1 TGAGP
6 RPQSYWRAPPASRL
20 PPPASRLPPP
30 ASRLPPP
37 AAAAKAEASAAP
49 RGGAGRGRLFLLAE
63 RSPRAAGEGAVPRRH
78 IPSRRRRR
86 GAATMSTAAFHISSL
101 LEKMTSSDKDFSSDS
116 TAISNAGDRA
126 SGHTDLPSCEFMA
139 TSDLMSELQKD
150 SIQLDEDSE
159 RKVVK
164 MLLRLL
170 EDKNG
175 EVQNLAVKCLGPL
188 VGKVKEYQVE
198 TIVDALC
205 ANMRSDKEQLR
216 DIAGIGLKTVL
227 SELPPAATGS
237 GLATSVCRKI
247 TGQLTSAIA
256 QQEDVAVQ
264 LEALDILSDMLSRLG
279 APLGAF
285 HASLLQCLLPQLSSP
300 RLAVRKR
307 AVGALGHLAAACST
321 DLFVELAD
329 HLLDR
334 LPGPRAPASPAA
346 IRTLIQCLGSV
357 GRQAGHRLGTHLDRL
372 VPLVEEFCNLD
383 DDELRESCLQAF
395 EAFLRKCPK
404 EMGPH
409 VPSVTSLCLQYIK
422 HDPNYNYDSDEEEEQ
437 METEDSEFSEQESE
451 DEYSDDD
458 DMSWKVR
465 RAAAKCL
472 AALISSRP
480 DLLTNFHCTLAPVLI
495 HRFRE
500 REENVKADVFGA
512 YIVLLRQTRPPKG
525 WLEAVEEPTQAGS
538 NLQMLRGQVPLV
550 IKALQRQLKDRS
562 VRARQGCFSLLTEL
576 AGVLPGSLAEHMP
589 VLVAGIIFSLAD
601 RSSSST
607 IRMDALAFLQGLLGT
622 EPAEAFHPQLPA
634 LLPPVMAC
642 VADPFYKIAA
652 EALLVLQE
660 LVRALW
666 PLDGPRML
674 DPEPYIGEM
683 SAATLAR
690 LRATDLDQEV
700 KERAISCMGHL
711 VGHLGDRLGDN
722 LEPSLLLLLDR
733 LRNEITRLSAVKALT
748 LVAVSPL
755 RIDLQPILAEALP
768 ILASFLRKN
777 QRALRLATLAA
788 LAALAQSQGLGLPP
802 SAVRAVLAELPSLVS
817 ENDMHVAQL
826 AVDFLATVTRA
837 QPDSLAEVSGPVLAE
852 LLRLLR
858 SPLLPAGVLAAAEGF
873 LQALVGTRP
882 PCVDY
887 AELVGLLTAPVY
899 EQVADGGPGL
909 HKQVFHSLARCVA
922 ALAVACP
929 QEVAGTVNR
938 LVSDARS
945 PSSSPGVKVLAFL
958 SLAEV
963 GQVAGPG
970 PQRELKAVLLEALGS
985 PSEDVR
991 AAASYAL
998 GRVGAG
1004 NLPDF
1009 LPFLLGQMEAEPRRR
1024 YLLLHSLRE
1033 ALGALGAAQPDSL
1046 KPYAEDIWA
1055 LLFQRCEG
1063 AEEGTR
1069 GVVAECLGK
1078 LVLVNPPFLLPRFRK
1093 QLAAGQ
1099 PHTRCTVITALKFLI
1114 SDQPHP
1120 IDPILKTFVGEF
1132 MESLQDPD
1140 LNVRRAT
1147 LAFFNSAVHNK
1158 PSLVRD
1164 LLDDILPLLYQE
1176 TKIRRDLIREVEMGP
1191 FKHTVD
1197 DGLDVRKAAFECMY
1211 SLLES
1216 CLGQLDIC
1224 EFLNHVEDGLKDHYD
1239 IRMLTFI
1246 MLARLA
1252 TLCPVPVLQRVDRL
1266 IEPLRATC
1274 TAKVKAGSVKQEFE
1288 KQDELKRSAM
1298 RAVAALLTIPEV
1310 GKSPIMADFSS
1321 QIRSNPELAALFE
1334 SIQKDSASAPSTDSM
1349 ELS

>member
-1 TGAGP
+1 
-6 RPQSYWRAPPASRL
+6 
-20 PPPASRLPPP
+20 
-30 ASRLPPP
+30 
-37 AAAAKAEASAAP
+37 
-49 RGGAGRGRLFLLAE
+49 
-63 RSPRAAGEGAVPRRH
+63 
-78 IPSRRRRR
+78 
-86 GAATMSTAAFHISSL
+86 MSTAAFHISSL
-101 LEKMTSSDKDFSSDS
+101 LEKMTSSDKDF
-116 TAISNAGDRA
+116 R
-126 SGHTDLPSCEFMA
+126 FMA

-175 EVQNLAVKCLGPL
+175 EVQNLAVKWLG
-188 VGKVKEYQVE
+188 V
-198 TIVDALC
+198 
-205 ANMRSDKEQLR
+205 
-216 DIAGIGLKTVL
+216 
-227 SELPPAATGS
+227 
-237 GLATSVCRKI
+237 
-247 TGQLTSAIA
+247 
-256 QQEDVAVQ
+256 
-264 LEALDILSDMLSRLG
+264 
-279 APLGAF
+279 PLGAF
-285 HASLLQCLLPQLSSP
+285 HASLLHCLLPQLSSP

-334 LPGPRAPASPAA
+334 LPGPRVPTSPTA

-357 GRQAGHRLGTHLDRL
+357 GRQAGHRLGAHLDRL
-372 VPLVEEFCNLD
+372 VPLVEDFCNLD

-409 VPSVTSLCLQYIK
+409 VPNVTSLCLQYIK
-422 HDPNYNYDSDEEEEQ
+422 HDPNYNYDSDEDEEQ

-465 RAAAKCL
+465 RAAAKCI

-480 DLLTNFHCTLAPVLI
+480 DLLPDFHCTLAPVLI
-495 HRFRE
+495 RRFKE
-500 REENVKADVFGA
+500 REENVKADVFTA

-525 WLEAVEEPTQAGS
+525 WLEAMEEPTQTGS
-538 NLQMLRGQVPLV
+538 NLHMLRGQVPLV
-550 IKALQRQLKDRS
+550 VKALQRQLKDRS

-589 VLVAGIIFSLAD
+589 VLVSGIIFSLAD

-622 EPAEAFHPQLPA
+622 EPAEAFHPHLPI

-652 EALLVLQE
+652 EALVVLQE

-666 PLDGPRML
+666 PLHRPRML
-674 DPEPYIGEM
+674 DPEPYVGEM
-683 SAATLAR
+683 SAVTLAR
-690 LRATDLDQEV
+690 LCATDLDQEV

-711 VGHLGDRLGDN
+711 VGHLGDRLGDD
-722 LEPSLLLLLDR
+722 LEPTLLLLLDR
-733 LRNEITRLSAVKALT
+733 LRNEITRLPAIKALT

-755 RIDLQPILAEALP
+755 QLDLQPILAEALR

-788 LAALAQSQGLGLPP
+788 LDALAQSQGLSLPP
-802 SAVRAVLAELPSLVS
+802 SAVQAVLAELPALVNES
-817 ENDMHVAQL
+817 DMHVAQL
-826 AVDFLATVTRA
+826 AVDFLATVTQA
-837 QPDSLAEVSGPVLAE
+837 QPASLVEVSSPVLSE

-887 AELVGLLTAPVY
+887 AKLISLLTAPVY
-899 EQVADGGPGL
+899 EQAVDGGPGL

-922 ALAVACP
+922 ALSAACP
-929 QEVAGTVNR
+929 QEAASTASR
-938 LVSDARS
+938 LVCDARS
-945 PSSSPGVKVLAFL
+945 PHSSTGVKVLAFL

-1004 NLPDF
+1004 SLPDF
-1009 LPFLLGQMEAEPRRR
+1009 LPFLLEQIEAEPRRQ

-1033 ALGALGAAQPDSL
+1033 ALGAAQPDSL

-1069 GVVAECLGK
+1069 GVVAECIGK
-1078 LVLVNPPFLLPRFRK
+1078 LVLVNPSFLLPRLRK
-1093 QLAAGQ
+1093 QLAAGR
-1099 PHTRCTVITALKFLI
+1099 PHTRSTVITAVKFLI

-1120 IDPILKTFVGEF
+1120 IDPLLKSFI
-1132 MESLQDPD
+1132 
-1140 LNVRRAT
+1140 
-1147 LAFFNSAVHNK
+1147 AVHNK
-1158 PSLVRD
+1158 PSLVWD

-1252 TLCPVPVLQRVDRL
+1252 TLCPAPVLQRVDRL

>member
-1 TGAGP
+1 
-6 RPQSYWRAPPASRL
+6 
-20 PPPASRLPPP
+20 
-30 ASRLPPP
+30 
-37 AAAAKAEASAAP
+37 
-49 RGGAGRGRLFLLAE
+49 
-63 RSPRAAGEGAVPRRH
+63 
-78 IPSRRRRR
+78 
-86 GAATMSTAAFHISSL
+86 MSTVAFHISSL
-101 LEKMTSSDKDFSSDS
+101 LEKMTSSDKDF
-116 TAISNAGDRA
+116 R
-126 SGHTDLPSCEFMA
+126 FMA

-175 EVQNLAVKCLGPL
+175 EVQNLAVKW
-188 VGKVKEYQVE
+188 
-198 TIVDALC
+198 
-205 ANMRSDKEQLR
+205 
-216 DIAGIGLKTVL
+216 
-227 SELPPAATGS
+227 
-237 GLATSVCRKI
+237 
-247 TGQLTSAIA
+247 
-256 QQEDVAVQ
+256 
-264 LEALDILSDMLSRLG
+264 LG

-285 HASLLQCLLPQLSSP
+285 HASLLHCLLPQLSSP

-307 AVGALGHLAAACST
+307 AVGALGHLAAACNT

-357 GRQAGHRLGTHLDRL
+357 GRQAGHRLGNHLDRL
-372 VPLVEEFCNLD
+372 VPLVEEFCNVD

-409 VPSVTSLCLQYIK
+409 VPNITSLCLQYMK
-422 HDPNYNYDSDEEEEQ
+422 HDPNYNYDSDEDEEQ

-465 RAAAKCL
+465 RAAAKCM
-472 AALISSRP
+472 AALIGSRP
-480 DLLTNFHCTLAPVLI
+480 DLLPDFHRTLAPVLI
-495 HRFRE
+495 RRFRE
-500 REENVKADVFGA
+500 REENVKADVFA
-512 YIVLLRQTRPPKG
+512 TYIVLLRQTRPPKG
-525 WLEAVEEPTQAGS
+525 WLEAMEDPTQTGS
-538 NLQMLRGQVPLV
+538 SLHLLRGQVPLV

-562 VRARQGCFSLLTEL
+562 VRARQGCFSLLAEL

-589 VLVAGIIFSLAD
+589 VLVSGVAFSMAD
-601 RSSSST
+601 RSNSST

-622 EPAEAFHPQLPA
+622 EPAEAFHPHLPI
-634 LLPPVMAC
+634 LLPPLLAC

-666 PLDGPRML
+666 PLDQPRML
-674 DPEPYIGEM
+674 DPEPYVGEM
-683 SAATLAR
+683 SVATLAR

-700 KERAISCMGHL
+700 KERAISCTGHL
-711 VGHLGDRLGDN
+711 VGHLGDQLGND
-722 LEPSLLLLLDR
+722 LEPTLLLLLDR
-733 LRNEITRLSAVKALT
+733 LRNEITRLPAVKALT
-748 LVAVSPL
+748 LVAMSPL
-755 RIDLQPILAEALP
+755 RLDLQPILAEALP

-777 QRALRLATLAA
+777 QRALRLATLVA
-788 LAALAQSQGLGLPP
+788 LDALAQSQGLSLPP
-802 SAVRAVLAELPSLVS
+802 PAILAVLTELPALVS
-817 ENDMHVAQL
+817 ESDMHVAQL
-826 AVDFLATVTRA
+826 AVDFLATVTQA
-837 QPDSLAEVSGPVLAE
+837 QPASLAEVSGPVLSE

-858 SPLLPAGVLAAAEGF
+858 SPLLPASVLAATEGF
-873 LQALVGTRP
+873 LQALVGTQP

-887 AELVGLLTAPVY
+887 TKLLDLLTAPVY
-899 EQVADGGPGL
+899 DQDEDSGPGL

-922 ALAVACP
+922 ALAAACP
-929 QEVAGTVNR
+929 QEAAGTANR
-938 LVSDARS
+938 LVCDARS
-945 PSSSPGVKVLAFL
+945 PTSSTGVKVLAFL

-970 PQRELKAVLLEALGS
+970 PQRELKTVLLEAFRS

-1009 LPFLLGQMEAEPRRR
+1009 LPFLLGQIEAEPRRQ

-1033 ALGALGAAQPDSL
+1033 ALGAAHLDSL

-1055 LLFQRCEG
+1055 LLFQCCEG

-1069 GVVAECLGK
+1069 GMVAECIGK
-1078 LVLVNPPFLLPRFRK
+1078 LVLVNPSFLLPRFQK
-1093 QLAAGQ
+1093 QLAAGR
-1099 PHTRCTVITALKFLI
+1099 PHTRSTIITAVKFLI

-1120 IDPILKTFVGEF
+1120 IDPLLK
-1132 MESLQDPD
+1132 SYI
-1140 LNVRRAT
+1140 
-1147 LAFFNSAVHNK
+1147 AVHNK
-1158 PSLVRD
+1158 PSLIRD

-1176 TKIRRDLIREVEMGP
+1176 TKVRRDLIREVEMGP
-1191 FKHTVD
+1191 FKHAVD

-1252 TLCPVPVLQRVDRL
+1252 TLCPAPVLQRVDRL

-1334 SIQKDSASAPSTDSM
+1334 SIQKDSTSPPSTESM

>member
-1 TGAGP
+1 
-6 RPQSYWRAPPASRL
+6 
-20 PPPASRLPPP
+20 
-30 ASRLPPP
+30 
-37 AAAAKAEASAAP
+37 
-49 RGGAGRGRLFLLAE
+49 
-63 RSPRAAGEGAVPRRH
+63 
-78 IPSRRRRR
+78 
-86 GAATMSTAAFHISSL
+86 MSTAAFHISSL
-101 LEKMTSSDKDFSSDS
+101 LEKMTSSDKDF
-116 TAISNAGDRA
+116 R
-126 SGHTDLPSCEFMA
+126 FMA

-175 EVQNLAVKCLGPL
+175 EVQNLAVKW
-188 VGKVKEYQVE
+188 
-198 TIVDALC
+198 
-205 ANMRSDKEQLR
+205 
-216 DIAGIGLKTVL
+216 
-227 SELPPAATGS
+227 
-237 GLATSVCRKI
+237 
-247 TGQLTSAIA
+247 
-256 QQEDVAVQ
+256 
-264 LEALDILSDMLSRLG
+264 LG

-285 HASLLQCLLPQLSSP
+285 HASLLHCLLPQLSSP

-334 LPGPRAPASPAA
+334 LPGPRAPTSPAA

-357 GRQAGHRLGTHLDRL
+357 GRQAGHRLGAHLDRL
-372 VPLVEEFCNLD
+372 VPLVEDFCNLD

-409 VPSVTSLCLQYIK
+409 VPNVTSLCLQYIK
-422 HDPNYNYDSDEEEEQ
+422 HDPNYNYNSDEDEEQ

-465 RAAAKCL
+465 RAAAKCI

-480 DLLTNFHCTLAPVLI
+480 DLLPDFHCTLAPVLI
-495 HRFRE
+495 RRFRE
-500 REENVKADVFGA
+500 REENVKADVFTA

-525 WLEAVEEPTQAGS
+525 WLEAMEEPTQTGS
-538 NLQMLRGQVPLV
+538 NLHMLRGQVPLV
-550 IKALQRQLKDRS
+550 VKALQRQLKDRS
-562 VRARQGCFSLLTEL
+562 IRARQGCFSLLTEL

-589 VLVAGIIFSLAD
+589 VLVSGIIFSLAD

-622 EPAEAFHPQLPA
+622 EPAEAFHPHLPT

-652 EALLVLQE
+652 EALVVLQE
-660 LVRALW
+660 LVQALW
-666 PLDGPRML
+666 PLDRPRIL
-674 DPEPYIGEM
+674 DPEPYVGEM
-683 SAATLAR
+683 SAVTLAR

-711 VGHLGDRLGDN
+711 VGHLGDRLGDD
-722 LEPSLLLLLDR
+722 LEPILLLLLDR
-733 LRNEITRLSAVKALT
+733 LRNEITRLPAVKALT

-755 RIDLQPILAEALP
+755 QLDLQPILAEALP

-788 LAALAQSQGLGLPP
+788 LDALAQSQGLSLPP
-802 SAVRAVLAELPSLVS
+802 SAVQAVLAELPALVNES
-817 ENDMHVAQL
+817 DMHVAQL
-826 AVDFLATVTRA
+826 AVDFLATVTQA
-837 QPDSLAEVSGPVLAE
+837 QPASLVEVSGPVLSE

-887 AELVGLLTAPVY
+887 AKLISLLTAPVY
-899 EQVADGGPGL
+899 EQAVDGGPGL

-922 ALAVACP
+922 ALSAACP
-929 QEVAGTVNR
+929 QEAASTANR
-938 LVSDARS
+938 LVCDARS
-945 PSSSPGVKVLAFL
+945 PHSSTGVKVLAFL

-1004 NLPDF
+1004 SLPDF
-1009 LPFLLGQMEAEPRRR
+1009 LPFLLEQIEAEPRRQ

-1033 ALGALGAAQPDSL
+1033 ALGAAQPDSL

-1055 LLFQRCEG
+1055 LLFRRCEG

-1069 GVVAECLGK
+1069 GVVAECIGK
-1078 LVLVNPPFLLPRFRK
+1078 LVLVNPSFLLPRFRK
-1093 QLAAGQ
+1093 QLAAGR
-1099 PHTRCTVITALKFLI
+1099 PHTRSTVITAVKFLI

-1120 IDPILKTFVGEF
+1120 IDPLLKSFI
-1132 MESLQDPD
+1132 
-1140 LNVRRAT
+1140 
-1147 LAFFNSAVHNK
+1147 AVHNK

-1252 TLCPVPVLQRVDRL
+1252 TLCPAPVLQRVDRL

-1334 SIQKDSASAPSTDSM
+1334 SIQKDSTSAPSTDSM

>member
-1 TGAGP
+1 
-6 RPQSYWRAPPASRL
+6 
-20 PPPASRLPPP
+20 
-30 ASRLPPP
+30 
-37 AAAAKAEASAAP
+37 
-49 RGGAGRGRLFLLAE
+49 
-63 RSPRAAGEGAVPRRH
+63 
-78 IPSRRRRR
+78 
-86 GAATMSTAAFHISSL
+86 MSTAAFHISSL
-101 LEKMTSSDKDFSSDS
+101 LEKMTSSDKDF
-116 TAISNAGDRA
+116 R
-126 SGHTDLPSCEFMA
+126 FMA

-198 TIVDALC
+198 TIVDTLC
-205 ANMRSDKEQLR
+205 TNMRSDKEQLR

-237 GLATSVCRKI
+237 GLATNVCRKI

-285 HASLLQCLLPQLSSP
+285 HASLLHCLLPQLSSP

-334 LPGPRAPASPAA
+334 LPGPRMPTSPAA

-357 GRQAGHRLGTHLDRL
+357 GRQAGHRLGAHLDRL
-372 VPLVEEFCNLD
+372 VPLVEDFCNLD

-409 VPSVTSLCLQYIK
+409 VPNVTSLCLQYIK
-422 HDPNYNYDSDEEEEQ
+422 HDPNYNY
-437 METEDSEFSEQESE
+437 EDSEFSEQESE

-465 RAAAKCL
+465 RAAAKCI

-480 DLLTNFHCTLAPVLI
+480 DLLPDFHCTLAPVLI
-495 HRFRE
+495 RRFKE
-500 REENVKADVFGA
+500 REENVKADVFTA

-525 WLEAVEEPTQAGS
+525 WLEAMEEPTQTGS
-538 NLQMLRGQVPLV
+538 NLHMLRGQVPLV
-550 IKALQRQLKDRS
+550 VKALQRQLKDRS

-589 VLVAGIIFSLAD
+589 VLVSGIIFSLAD

-622 EPAEAFHPQLPA
+622 EPAEAFHPHLPT
-634 LLPPVMAC
+634 LLPSVMAC

-652 EALLVLQE
+652 EALVVLQE

-666 PLDGPRML
+666 PLDRPRML
-674 DPEPYIGEM
+674 DPQPYVGEM
-683 SAATLAR
+683 SAVTLAR

-711 VGHLGDRLGDN
+711 VGHLGDRLGDD
-722 LEPSLLLLLDR
+722 LEPTLLLLLDR
-733 LRNEITRLSAVKALT
+733 LRNEITRLPAVKALT

-755 RIDLQPILAEALP
+755 QLDLQPILAEALP

-788 LAALAQSQGLGLPP
+788 LDALAQSQGLSLPP
-802 SAVRAVLAELPSLVS
+802 SALQAVLAELPALVNES
-817 ENDMHVAQL
+817 DMHVAHL
-826 AVDFLATVTRA
+826 AVDFLATVTQA
-837 QPDSLAEVSGPVLAE
+837 QPASLVEVSGPVLSE

-887 AELVGLLTAPVY
+887 AKLISLLTAPVY
-899 EQVADGGPGL
+899 EQAVDGGPGL

-922 ALAVACP
+922 ALSTACP
-929 QEVAGTVNR
+929 QEAASTANR
-938 LVSDARS
+938 LVCDARS
-945 PSSSPGVKVLAFL
+945 PHSSTGVKVLAFL

-1004 NLPDF
+1004 SLPDF
-1009 LPFLLGQMEAEPRRR
+1009 LPFLLEQIEAEPRRQ

-1033 ALGALGAAQPDSL
+1033 ALGAAQPDSL

-1069 GVVAECLGK
+1069 GVVAECIGK
-1078 LVLVNPPFLLPRFRK
+1078 LVLVNPSFLLPRLRK
-1093 QLAAGQ
+1093 QLAAGR
-1099 PHTRCTVITALKFLI
+1099 PHTRSTVITAVKFLI

-1120 IDPILKTFVGEF
+1120 IDPLLKSFIGEF

-1252 TLCPVPVLQRVDRL
+1252 TLYPGTKLPW
-1266 IEPLRATC
+1266 ILRDTC
-1274 TAKVKAGSVKQEFE
+1274 TTHITHTSGSVKQEFE

>member
-1 TGAGP
+1 MGP
-6 RPQSYWRAPPASRL
+6 RLRPGRRGGIREPLGGPL
-20 PPPASRLPPP
+20 
-30 ASRLPPP
+30 PP
-37 AAAAKAEASAAP
+37 AASRSGGRGRSERCAGG
-49 RGGAGRGRLFLLAE
+49 RGGAGRGRLFLSAE
-63 RSPRAAGEGAVPRRH
+63 RSPRGGGGGPRRH
-78 IPSRRRRR
+78 IPSRRRPR

-101 LEKMTSSDKDFSSDS
+101 LEKMTSSDKDF
-116 TAISNAGDRA
+116 R
-126 SGHTDLPSCEFMA
+126 FMA

-227 SELPPAATGS
+227 SELPTAATGS
-237 GLATSVCRKI
+237 SLASSVCRKI

-285 HASLLQCLLPQLSSP
+285 HASLLHCLLPQLSSP

-346 IRTLIQCLGSV
+346 IRTLIQCLGSI
-357 GRQAGHRLGTHLDRL
+357 GRQAGHRLGAHLDRL

-409 VPSVTSLCLQYIK
+409 VPNVTSLCLQYVK
-422 HDPNYNYDSDEEEEQ
+422 HDPNYNYDSDEDEEQ

-451 DEYSDDD
+451 EEYSDDD

-472 AALISSRP
+472 AALIDSRP
-480 DLLTNFHCTLAPVLI
+480 DLLPDFHCALAPALI
-495 HRFRE
+495 HRFKE

-525 WLEAVEEPTQAGS
+525 WLEVMEEPTQTSS

-550 IKALQRQLKDRS
+550 MKALQRQLKDRS
-562 VRARQGCFSLLTEL
+562 ARARQGCFSLLTEL

-589 VLVAGIIFSLAD
+589 VLVAGIVFSLAD

-622 EPAEAFHPQLPA
+622 EPAEAFQPHLPT

-666 PLDGPRML
+666 PLDAPRRL
-674 DPEPYIGEM
+674 DPEPYVGEM

-711 VGHLGDRLGDN
+711 VGHLGDRLGDD

-748 LVAVSPL
+748 LVAMSPL
-755 RIDLQPILAEALP
+755 RLNLQPILAEALP

-788 LAALAQSQGLGLPP
+788 LAALAQSQGPGLPP
-802 SAVRAVLAELPSLVS
+802 SAVRAVLAELPALVS
-817 ENDMHVAQL
+817 ESDMHVAQL

-837 QPDSLAEVSGPVLAE
+837 QPASMAEVSGPVLAE

-858 SPLLPAGVLAAAEGF
+858 SPLLPAGVLAATEGF

-887 AELVGLLTAPVY
+887 AKLIGLLTAPVY
-899 EQVADGGPGL
+899 DQAADGGPGL

-922 ALAVACP
+922 ALAAACP
-929 QEVAGTVNR
+929 QEAAGTANR

-1009 LPFLLGQMEAEPRRR
+1009 LPFLLGQMEAEPRRQ

-1033 ALGALGAAQPDSL
+1033 ALGAAQPDSL

-1069 GVVAECLGK
+1069 GVVAECIGK

-1093 QLAAGQ
+1093 QLAAGR
-1099 PHTRCTVITALKFLI
+1099 PHTRCTVITAVKYLI

-1120 IDPILKTFVGEF
+1120 IDPLLKTFIGEF

-1164 LLDDILPLLYQE
+1164 LLDDILPFLYQE

-1216 CLGQLDIC
+1216 CLGQLDVC

-1252 TLCPVPVLQRVDRL
+1252 ALCPVPVLQRVDRL

-1334 SIQKDSASAPSTDSM
+1334 SIQKDSVSAPSTDSM